1 MIIQLILLAILV
13 GLAFFL
19 EEENAMLLVLMLL
32 PFNFFLKSA
41 LSPFIG
47 NGNIFGLWKEAM
59 LGVIFLKIVY
69 KIFTKK
75 ISLNKYFPKWSIA
88 VFFLG
93 LSFLFFRA
101 PIISDALIS
110 LKSLGYSLVVFFIF
124 AHTPIRFLTNRK
136 ISLGIGISALAVFVI
151 AHMEQFFLTR
161 QFAELYHVF
170 KMQLP
175 DGKLIYS
182 ESAYTILAR
191 NRMFGPM
198 VGPNELGMYTSLILV
213 YFSYIFF
220 TQTHD
225 RKSQIFLLSILILG
239 ISTLIQTYS
248 RASWAIFLMS
258 SFLVF
263 VIGVRKWRP
272 ILRFAVYVVLSVSVM
287 VAINKDLRVIFVGSV
302 TGQEASAGARAATF
316 GESSEK
322 IYQKPLGYGLGTIQY
337 STKNDRSFRTEIF
350 WWLVAGE
357 LGIIFGII
365 LILIYLVSSFN
376 IFHYW
381 QRAMYT
387 NAFTSVMPFYLF
399 TIVAAGWASV
409 IVFDPTFQEYLWSF
423 CGLAINPLLTKSDY
437 EL

>member
-1 MIIQLILLAILV
+1 MVIQIILLAILMAV
-13 GLAFFL
+13 AFFL
-19 EEENAMLLVLMLL
+19 EEEKAILLVLMLL

-41 LSPFIG
+41 LAPIIG
-47 NGNIFGLWKEAM
+47 TGNIFGLWKEGM
-59 LGVIFLKIVY
+59 LGIVFLKIVY
-69 KIFTKK
+69 KLFTKK
-75 ISLNKYFPKWSIA
+75 ITLNKYFPKWSIS

-93 LSFLFFRA
+93 LVFLFVRA
-101 PIISDALIS
+101 PIKPDALIS

-136 ISLGIGISALAVFVI
+136 ISAGIGISALLVFVM
-151 AHMEQFFLTR
+151 AHIEQFFLTR
-161 QFAELYHVF
+161 QFAEMYHVF
-170 KMQLP
+170 QEQLP
-175 DGKLIYS
+175 NGRLLYT

-198 VGPNELGMYTSLILV
+198 VGPNELGMYASLILV
-213 YFSYIFF
+213 YFSYLFF
-220 TQTHD
+220 TQNHD
-225 RKSQIFLLSILILG
+225 RRLRIFLLAVLILG

-263 VIGVRKWRP
+263 VVGVRKWRP
-272 ILRFAVYVVLSVSVM
+272 MLHFGIYVVLSVATM
-287 VAINKDLRVIFVGSV
+287 VTVNKDLRFIFMGSV
-302 TGQEASAGARAATF
+302 TGKEASASTRVATF
-316 GESSEK
+316 GTSSSK
-322 IYQKPLGYGLGTIQY
+322 IYEKPLGYGLGTIQY
-337 STKNDRSFRTEIF
+337 STKNKRSFNTEIF

-357 LGIIFGII
+357 LGIVFGIV
-365 LILIYLVSSFN
+365 LILIYLISAFN

-387 NAFTSVMPFYLF
+387 NSFTSVMPFYLF
-399 TIVAAGWASV
+399 TIVCAGWASV

>member
-1 MIIQLILLAILV
+1 MIIQLILLLV
-13 GLAFFL
+13 LVAVAFFL
-19 EEENAMLLVLMLL
+19 EEEKAMLLVLMLL
-32 PFNFFLKSA
+32 PFNFLLKSV
-41 LSPFIG
+41 LYPIIG
-47 NGNIFGLWKEAM
+47 NGNVFGVWKEAM

-69 KIFTKK
+69 KLFTKK

-88 VFFLG
+88 VFFVG
-93 LSFLFFRA
+93 LCFLFVRA
-101 PIISDALIS
+101 PIKSDAIIS

-124 AHTPIRFLTNRK
+124 AHTPIRFLSNRK
-136 ISLGIGISALAVFVI
+136 ISEGIGISALAVFFI
-151 AHMEQFFLTR
+151 AHIEQFFLTR

-170 KMQLP
+170 KEQLP
-175 DGKLIYS
+175 NGRLLYT

-198 VGPNELGMYTSLILV
+198 VGPNELGMYTSLVLV
-213 YFSYIFF
+213 YFSYLFF
-220 TQTHD
+220 TQKHD
-225 RKSQIFLLSILILG
+225 LRSRIFLLAILILG

-258 SFLVF
+258 SFFVF
-263 VIGVRKWRP
+263 VVGVRKWRP
-272 ILRFAVYVVLSVSVM
+272 ILRFGVYVIVSVAVM
-287 VAINKDLRVIFVGSV
+287 VAINKDLRIIFMGSV
-302 TGQEASAGARAATF
+302 TGQEASAGARVETF
-316 GESSEK
+316 AQSGEK
-322 IYQKPLGYGLGTIQY
+322 IYNKPLGYGLGTIQY
-337 STKNDRSFRTEIF
+337 STHNTRSFNTEIF

-357 LGIIFGII
+357 LGIVFGII
-365 LILIYLVSSFN
+365 LILIYLISSFN

-399 TIVAAGWASV
+399 TVVVAGWASV

-423 CGLAINPLLTKSDY
+423 SGLAINPLLTKSDY